1 MRQVVV
7 AVDAETREGGEA
19 IHVLGK
25 GFQLVVVQAEATQT
39 GAAPMSIASGGGGKA
54 GGHNKTSK
62 WGVGKVYI
70 MREGGNDERASW
82 GREGSS
88 EGVSENNGACRC
100 PFPKLAAVTFIR
112 NVRQPRHTQLTTKQK
127 QT

>member
-88 EGVSENNGACRC
+88 EGVSEGG
-100 PFPKLAAVTFIR
+100 
-112 NVRQPRHTQLTTKQK
+112 VREGKKGVGRGWGKEEEEGRKQRRM
-127 QT
+127 